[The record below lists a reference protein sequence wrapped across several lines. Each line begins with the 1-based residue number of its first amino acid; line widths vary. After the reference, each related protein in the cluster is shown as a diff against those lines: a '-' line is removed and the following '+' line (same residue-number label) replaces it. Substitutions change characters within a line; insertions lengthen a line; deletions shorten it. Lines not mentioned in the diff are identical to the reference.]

1 MNQRDLLIISVTI
14 FLTIIAWVILEVRAI
29 SQDTPTNEE
38 IQSAAVEYTINTDIL
53 DVLEKKIP

>member
-14 FLTIIAWVILEVRAI
+14 FLTIVAWVLVEIRAI

-38 IQSAAVEYTINTDIL
+38 IQSASVEYTINTDIL
-53 DVLEKKIP
+53 DVLEKKTP